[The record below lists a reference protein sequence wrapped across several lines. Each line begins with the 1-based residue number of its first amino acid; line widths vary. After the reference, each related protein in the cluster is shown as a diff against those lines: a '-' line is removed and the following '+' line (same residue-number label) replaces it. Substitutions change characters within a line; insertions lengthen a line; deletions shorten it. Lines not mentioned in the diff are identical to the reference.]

1 LRVTRQGSLLA
12 KEYPELM
19 MDNIDDVH
27 ESRFKALEEIEREDQ
42 NSSGI
47 QQTCHGRIVS
57 SWRSSME
64 NDFSIGGSKW

>member
-27 ESRFKALEEIEREDQ
+27 ESRFKALEEIEREKIKIAQ
-42 NSSGI
+42 AYNK
-47 QQTCHGRIVS
+47 RV
-57 SWRSSME
+57 ME
-64 NDFSIGGSKW
+64 